1 MGHGPWAMGHGLGA
15 ALLAASIVTPSGWIQ
30 TPAGYPHNYHEELP
44 VIFNG
49 VYVFKNTGSTT
60 VEHNVGGQHSVPRV
74 VSGSA
79 LEGPPATSG
88 PTWGAK
94 FTPLFDEDLVTNW
107 EVSWTV
113 NPGAEHFV
121 NMIYSHEVGTETW
134 WRNGQSA
141 VRGRSWHTF
150 IEQTTS
156 VIEPGGG
163 GQGGG
168 G

>member
-1 MGHGPWAMGHGLGA
+1 MGHGLSA
-15 ALLAASIVTPSGWIQ
+15 ALFAVSLVTPSGWIK
-30 TPAGYPHNYHEELP
+30 TPEGYPHNYLEELP

-49 VYVFKNTGSTT
+49 VYAFKNTGSTT

-94 FTPLFDEDLVTNW
+94 FTPLFDENLVTNW

-113 NPGAEHFV
+113 EPGWEWFV
-121 NMIYSHEVGTETW
+121 NMRYDHEVGEETW
-134 WRNGQSA
+134 FRSGTGSA
-141 VRGRSWHTF
+141 VRNRTWHYFVAMTETF
-150 IEQTTS
+150 
-156 VIEPGGG
+156 VAPGGG
-163 GQGGG
+163 EPGSGG
-168 G
+168 